1 MQWTA
6 AQAAR
11 SRSDAAVSLT
21 VAAEAGGSEREPG
34 HPLWGIMT
42 RTGSPRAARPAQLSP
57 RARLGVAWGQW
68 RVFPFPAYGRYIAM
82 IERTSGM
89 SANSEKPRAGSS
101 IRL

>member
-21 VAAEAGGSEREPG
+21 VAAEAGVASENQAT
-34 HPLWGIMT
+34 PLGIMT

>member
-21 VAAEAGGSEREPG
+21 MAAEVAGASENQAT
-34 HPLWGIMT
+34 PLGIMT

-82 IERTSGM
+82 IERTGGM
-89 SANSEKPRAGSS
+89 SADSEKPTAGSS

>member
-1 MQWTA
+1 
-6 AQAAR
+6 
-11 SRSDAAVSLT
+11 VSLT
-21 VAAEAGGSEREPG
+21 VAAEAGVASENRAT
-34 HPLWGIMT
+34 PLGIMT

-89 SANSEKPRAGSS
+89 PGKSEKPRAGSS